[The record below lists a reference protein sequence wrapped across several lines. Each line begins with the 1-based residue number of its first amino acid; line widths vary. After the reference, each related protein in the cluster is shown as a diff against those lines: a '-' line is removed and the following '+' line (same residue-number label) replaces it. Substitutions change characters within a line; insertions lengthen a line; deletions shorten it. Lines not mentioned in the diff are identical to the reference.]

1 MTAQP
6 LLSVAIV
13 NYNGGPLLRECLS
26 RLVAAVPPETEI
38 FVVDNA
44 SRDGSAR
51 ATDEFPGT
59 RLIRNARN
67 VGYGAANNQ
76 ALRVARGQFLLFLN
90 PDALVAP
97 DAISTGLAYLR
108 ANPDVGILGARILLP
123 DGRLDPPARRSFK
136 TPATYFYK
144 SMGLSRAFPRHRRY
158 GRYYLSYLDEHELAD
173 VDSVVGAFMLMPHR
187 VIEQIGGFDER
198 FFLYCEDEDL
208 CWRARQADWR
218 VVYHPG
224 IVVEHHKGSSTGQR
238 PLWTVWQFHR
248 SLVLY
253 HRKNIAP
260 RYPAPVN
267 TAVYAG
273 IAAGLTAGIAR
284 VFVTRAGQSRRA
296 ELPKMTTANPSAP
309 TDMMPVR
316 SRRSPAERAAKRL
329 LDVVVAATMLVVL
342 SPLLAAVALAVK
354 LGDGGPVLYRWRVVG
369 RAGQPFTG
377 YKFRSM
383 VANAD
388 ELKAALEG
396 ANEMSGPVFKL
407 RGDPRITRVGR
418 ILRRYSL
425 DELPQLWSVLIG
437 DMSLVGPR
445 PPLQSEFARFS
456 ERQRTKLAVKPGI
469 TCLWQVAGRNQIT
482 DFEDWL
488 RLDLEYI
495 ERWSLG
501 LDLQILVRTVPA
513 VLSGRGAS

>member
-1 MTAQP
+1 MIARP
-6 LLSVAIV
+6 LLSVVIV
-13 NYNGGPLLRECLS
+13 NHNGGALLRECLA
-26 RLVAAVPPETEI
+26 RLVPAVPPGTEV

-44 SRDGSAR
+44 SSDDSAR
-51 ATDEFPGT
+51 AIEAFAGT

-76 ALRVARGQFLLFLN
+76 ALRIARGQFILLLN

-108 ANPDVGILGARILLP
+108 ANPDIGILGARVLLP

-136 TPATYFYK
+136 TPTTYLYK
-144 SMGLSRAFPRHRRY
+144 ALGLSRAFPGHRRF
-158 GRYYLSYLDEHELAD
+158 GRYYLSYLDEHEIAD
-173 VDSVVGAFMLMPHR
+173 VDSVVGAFMLLPR
-187 VIEQIGGFDER
+187 TLIEQIGGFDER

-208 CWRARQADWR
+208 CWRSRQAGWR

-224 IVVEHHKGSSTGQR
+224 AVVEHHKGSSTGQR
-238 PLWTVWQFHR
+238 PIRTVWQFHR
-248 SLVLY
+248 SLLLY

-267 TAVYAG
+267 GAVYAG

-284 VFVTRAGQSRRA
+284 VVVTGAGRSGRPRPGA
-296 ELPKMTTANPSAP
+296 MTPTDPSAP
-309 TDMMPVR
+309 SGQMPVGPR
-316 SRRSPAERAAKRL
+316 HSPAERAAKRV
-329 LDVVVAATMLVVL
+329 LDAVIAATLLVAL
-342 SPLLAAVALAVK
+342 APLLGLIALAVK
-354 LGDGGPVLYRWRVVG
+354 LGDRGPVLYRWRVVG
-369 RAGQPFTG
+369 RAGRPFTG

-383 VANAD
+383 VPEAD
-388 ELKAALEG
+388 ALKASLE
-396 ANEMSGPVFKL
+396 AVNEMSGPVFKM
-407 RGDPRITRVGR
+407 RRDPRITPVGR

-425 DELPQLWSVLIG
+425 DELPQLWSVLVG

-456 ERQRTKLAVKPGI
+456 ERQRAKLAVKPGI

>member
-6 LLSVAIV
+6 LLSVVIV
-13 NYNGGPLLRECLS
+13 NYNGGLLLNDCLA
-26 RLVAAVPPETEI
+26 RLAAAVPPDTEI

-44 SRDGSAR
+44 SKDGSAH
-51 ATDEFPGT
+51 ATEARPGT

-76 ALRVARGQFLLFLN
+76 ALRLARGTFILLLN

-108 ANPDVGILGARILLP
+108 ANPDVGILGGRILLP

-144 SMGLSRAFPRHRRY
+144 FLGLSRAFPRSRRF
-158 GRYYLSYLDEHELAD
+158 GRYYMSHLDEHAMAD
-173 VDSVVGAFMLMPHR
+173 VDSVVGAFMLLPR
-187 VIEQIGGFDER
+187 TLIDEIGGFDER

-208 CWRARQADWR
+208 CWRARQANWR

-224 IVVEHHKGSSTGQR
+224 VIVEHHKGSSTGQR
-238 PLWTVWQFHR
+238 PLRTVWHFHR

-267 TAVYAG
+267 AAVYAG
-273 IAAGLTAGIAR
+273 IAAGLSAGIVR
-284 VFVTRAGQSRRA
+284 VLATRAGRSRRA
-296 ELPKMTTANPSAP
+296 ELQPMTTADGFAP
-309 TDMMPVR
+309 RDTMPVR
-316 SRRSPAERAAKRL
+316 SRRSPAERAAKRG
-329 LDVVVAATMLVVL
+329 LDVVVSATLLVVL
-342 SPLLAAVALAVK
+342 SPLLAAIALAVK
-354 LGDGGPVLYRWRVVG
+354 LSDRGPVLYRWRVVG

-383 VANAD
+383 VTNAD

-407 RGDPRITRVGR
+407 RGDPRITRAGR
-418 ILRRYSL
+418 ILRRFSL
-425 DELPQLWSVLIG
+425 DELPQLWSVLVG

-445 PPLQSEFARFS
+445 PPLQSEYARFS
-456 ERQRTKLAVKPGI
+456 ERQRAKLAVKPGI
-469 TCLWQVAGRNQIT
+469 TCLWQVEGRNQIT

-501 LDLQILVRTVPA
+501 LDLQILARTVPA

>member
-1 MTAQP
+1 M
-6 LLSVAIV
+6 
-13 NYNGGPLLRECLS
+13 
-26 RLVAAVPPETEI
+26 
-38 FVVDNA
+38 
-44 SRDGSAR
+44 
-51 ATDEFPGT
+51 
-59 RLIRNARN
+59 
-67 VGYGAANNQ
+67 
-76 ALRVARGQFLLFLN
+76 
-90 PDALVAP
+90 
-97 DAISTGLAYLR
+97 
-108 ANPDVGILGARILLP
+108 GILGARILLP

-144 SMGLSRAFPRHRRY
+144 SVGLSRAFPRHRRY

-187 VIEQIGGFDER
+187 LIEQIGGFDER

-224 IVVEHHKGSSTGQR
+224 VVVEHHKGTSTGQR
-238 PLWTVWQFHR
+238 PLRTVWQFHR

-260 RYPAPVN
+260 RYPTLVN
-267 TAVYAG
+267 AAVYAG
-273 IAAGLTAGIAR
+273 IAAGLTAGTVR
-284 VFVTRAGQSRRA
+284 VVATSATSAGRSKRL
-296 ELPKMTTANPSAP
+296 ESKEMTTADPYPPSE
-309 TDMMPVR
+309 TISVR
-316 SRRSPAERAAKRL
+316 SRRSPAERAAKRIV
-329 LDVVVAATMLVVL
+329 DVVVCATLLVVL
-342 SPLLAAVALAVK
+342 SPLLAAIALAVK

-369 RAGQPFTG
+369 RAGRPFTG

-383 VANAD
+383 VTNAD

-396 ANEMSGPVFKL
+396 ANEMSGPVFKM

-418 ILRRYSL
+418 ILRRFSL
-425 DELPQLWSVLIG
+425 DELPQLWSVLVG

-456 ERQRTKLAVKPGI
+456 ERQRAKLAVKPGI